1 MLYHVGLRLKSTY
14 VEVHSPAAWGAV
26 PTGEAIRIYGE
37 NTSMIRLIF
46 KQLDA
51 REPLPLVAYYLGDG
65 VVRSDR
71 LAIAIL
77 GEECVSSRGGGCRC

>member
-1 MLYHVGLRLKSTY
+1 
-14 VEVHSPAAWGAV
+14 
-26 PTGEAIRIYGE
+26 
-37 NTSMIRLIF
+37 MIRLIF

-77 GEECVSSRGGGCRC
+77 GEECVSSREGGCRCRRKAANGCLSACPRAVC